1 MAAPLAPSP
10 SAPPG
15 HDTGSLTVR
24 ALSCPATD
32 DPVAVAAALAALL
45 HRYTGDDLTAVVRDP
60 DGRALTAAPLRAD
73 ARLLHAGLA
82 EILAKPEAYAATAA
96 PEPAG
101 TPADGAPAARPDETA
116 EPGLTVTVET
126 AAAAAA
132 GSATRPGPEL
142 GAVPEPVGLVVTLES
157 GLPSLTDGI
166 VRAVREHGARFV
178 AAALHAPDVP
188 LKDLPGADP
197 HTHGHA
203 PGTGAATPD
212 VPIHALVEPHA
223 AEGADRIAV
232 RCGDEALTYGELW
245 ARATRVAAGLGR
257 AGVGP
262 GALVGVLAERGVAA
276 VVHLLA
282 SSMAGACAV
291 PLDPGYPDAR
301 LALMTGDPR
310 LVAVV
315 AAPEHA
321 HRVPGNV
328 PTLPADDLDRPSSP
342 ELRPGPDAPGPGTTS
357 AGPDGD
363 GDRGHR
369 LATLMYT
376 SGSTGAPK
384 GVEITHRGIVRLVRD
399 ERIAFRPDDVVLHC
413 APLAFDASLLEIW
426 GALARGAVLEIAP
439 PGPLSLSE
447 LAEVVR
453 ERGITALWLTAGLF
467 HQLAEYEPDCLERVR
482 LLLTGGD
489 VVSPHHVRAVLTRWP
504 GLAVV
509 NGYGPTENTTFTTCH
524 VLADPAGAADAS
536 LPIGRAV
543 AGTGVHL
550 LDAYGN
556 PVPPGV
562 PGELWTSGD
571 GLARGYA
578 GRPDLTAERFTTP
591 DRGPLQGVRMYRTG
605 DLATLRDDGALDF
618 LGRRDLQVK
627 VNGYRIELAEIEA
640 AVLAHPDVRQ
650 VCVVVEPDAFGGKR
664 LSAHVVAGADA
675 ARLTRE
681 LRLALRS
688 RLPAFMVPARWT
700 VVDSLPLTANG
711 KTDRGRLTAAPALQK
726 D

>member
-15 HDTGSLTVR
+15 HDTASPTVG

-60 DGRALTAAPLRAD
+60 DGRTLTAAPLRAD

-82 EILAKPEAYAATAA
+82 EILARPAAYAATPAA
-96 PEPAG
+96 SEPAG
-101 TPADGAPAARPDETA
+101 TPADGAPAARPDDTA
-116 EPGLTVTVET
+116 EPGLTVTV
-126 AAAAAA
+126 AA
-132 GSATRPGPEL
+132 GSGSGSGTEPGPGH
-142 GAVPEPVGLVVTLES
+142 GAVPEPAGLVVTLES
-157 GLPSLTDGI
+157 GLPSLTDGV

-178 AAALHAPDVP
+178 AAAVHAPDVP
-188 LKDLPGADP
+188 LKDLPGAGP
-197 HTHGHA
+197 HPYEHVPA
-203 PGTGAATPD
+203 PGAPTPD
-212 VPIHALVEPHA
+212 VPVHTLVERHA
-223 AEGADRIAV
+223 RESPDRTAV
-232 RCGDEALTYGELW
+232 RCGDEALTYGALW
-245 ARATRVAAGLGR
+245 DRATRVAAGLRR

-282 SSMAGACAV
+282 CSMAGACAV

-310 LVAVV
+310 LVAVL

-321 HRVPGNV
+321 HRVPETV
-328 PTLPADDLDRPSSP
+328 PTLSADDLGRPSSP
-342 ELRPGPDAPGPGTTS
+342 ELRPD
-357 AGPDGD
+357 PDGTGTGAASGPEGD
-363 GDRGHR
+363 GADRGHR

-504 GLAVV
+504 GLDVV

-524 VLADPAGAADAS
+524 VLADPAEAVGAS
-536 LPIGRAV
+536 LPIGRPV

-578 GRPDLTAERFTTP
+578 GRPDLTAERFVTP

-605 DLATLRDDGALDF
+605 DLAALRDDGALDF

-664 LSAHVVAGADA
+664 LSAHVVADADA
-675 ARLTRE
+675 PRLTRE

-711 KTDRGRLTAAPALQK
+711 KTDRSRLTAAPAPQK

>member
-15 HDTGSLTVR
+15 HDTASPTVG

-60 DGRALTAAPLRAD
+60 DGRTLTAAPLRAD

-82 EILAKPEAYAATAA
+82 EILARPAAYAATPAA
-96 PEPAG
+96 SEPAG
-101 TPADGAPAARPDETA
+101 TPADGAPAARPDDTA
-116 EPGLTVTVET
+116 EPGLTVTV
-126 AAAAAA
+126 AA
-132 GSATRPGPEL
+132 GPGSGTEPGPGH
-142 GAVPEPVGLVVTLES
+142 GAVPEPAGLVVTLES
-157 GLPSLTDGI
+157 GLPSLTDGV

-178 AAALHAPDVP
+178 AAAVQAPDVP
-188 LKDLPGADP
+188 LKDLPGAGP
-197 HTHGHA
+197 HPYEQAPA
-203 PGTGAATPD
+203 PGAPTPD
-212 VPIHALVEPHA
+212 VPVHTLVERHA
-223 AEGADRIAV
+223 RESPDRTAV
-232 RCGDEALTYGELW
+232 RCGDEALTYGALW
-245 ARATRVAAGLGR
+245 DRATRVAAGLRR

-282 SSMAGACAV
+282 CSMAGACAV

-310 LVAVV
+310 LVAAL

-321 HRVPGNV
+321 HRVPETV
-328 PTLPADDLDRPSSP
+328 PTLSADDLDRPSSP
-342 ELRPGPDAPGPGTTS
+342 ELRPD
-357 AGPDGD
+357 PDGTGTGAASGPEGD
-363 GDRGHR
+363 GADRGHR

-453 ERGITALWLTAGLF
+453 GRGITALWLTAGLF

-504 GLAVV
+504 GLDVV

-524 VLADPAGAADAS
+524 VLADPAEAAGTS
-536 LPIGRAV
+536 LPIGRPV

-578 GRPDLTAERFTTP
+578 GRPDLTAERFVTP

-605 DLATLRDDGALDF
+605 DLAALRDDGALDF

-664 LSAHVVAGADA
+664 LSAHVVADADA
-675 ARLTRE
+675 PRLTRE

-700 VVDSLPLTANG
+700 VVDGLPLTANG
-711 KTDRGRLTAAPALQK
+711 KTDRSRLTAAPAPQK